1 MITGKASDILVVF
14 APEDKYRKQRVLAL
28 ACVRIFSFLKKTPEN
43 VFVNLLRKLK
53 EDLGGTFM
61 TNEQKNKIEEY
72 RRNGVGY
79 KQIAKKLEQAR
90 KEVDK
95 TKGEKPM
102 RQNMFKVV

>member
-1 MITGKASDILVVF
+1 
-14 APEDKYRKQRVLAL
+14 
-28 ACVRIFSFLKKTPEN
+28 
-43 VFVNLLRKLK
+43 
-53 EDLGGTFM
+53 M

-102 RQNMFKVV
+102 RQNMFKIV